1 MTDVD
6 DYLARMPSE
15 ARGALQRLRETISA
29 AAPEATEVISYG
41 VPAFRHHGMLV
52 SYGAAKKH
60 LSFYCMS
67 TAVMEAH
74 ASELSAFKLGK
85 GSVQFTPDRPIP
97 DALVTKLV
105 KARVAENQSLR

>member
-6 DYLARMPSE
+6 DYLARMPDDE
-15 ARGALQRLRETISA
+15 ARGALHRLRETIRA
-29 AAPEATEVISYG
+29 AAPEATEVI
-41 VPAFRHHGMLV
+41 

-67 TAVMEAH
+67 TAVMDAH
-74 ASELSAFKLGK
+74 ASELSAFKLGG

-97 DALVTKLV
+97 NALVTKLV
-105 KARVAENQSLR
+105 KARVAENESLR